1 MSSVDDLKYAY
12 YSKALGV
19 SGLSINDLEQQ
30 FFANGGAFGVKPNI
44 PDPKA
49 VDSLYT
55 PAPTVATATW
65 VEPGASYTLYPSD
78 IAGTNFLYRG
88 ASDFAF
94 GGAFPDTIMLLPT
107 SKYPHAYTTP
117 QSIWS
122 VEFMTDAPDFK
133 VYFKHT
139 ATTAVYRLK
148 VNGKRVTDLPQST
161 GGTTLG
167 SRHNLSF
174 DFGGDRSVKRICL
187 EFATVPFAG
196 IYIPDTSSLWKPQ
209 PYLDKVI
216 VLGDS
221 IAGGSTMNTGSAQ
234 GSWVARLA
242 EMMGWDD
249 IWNSSIGGTGYVAD
263 SPDGTPNT
271 FKDRI
276 GPDVTAYKPKKI
288 ILFGGYNDSAEN
300 QATILAN
307 ARSVAANINA
317 VVPTATVAM
326 SGPWS
331 PDGPASANI
340 ISTNTTLKTVAT
352 ENGWIFIDQINGD
365 VWKGSLKLADSSAW
379 ITGTGN
385 TGATTGEGNSDF
397 YVGTDNVHPNDAGHK
412 YLADRMYRAL
422 LTAGF

>member
-1 MSSVDDLKYAY
+1 MADNVDDLKYRY
-12 YSKALGV
+12 YAKALGV
-19 SGLSINDLEQQ
+19 SGLSVNDLEYQ
-30 FFANGGAFGVKPNI
+30 FYQGTFGNKPII

-55 PAPTVATATW
+55 PAPTTGTATF
-65 VEPGASYTLYPSD
+65 VDPGSTYTLYSSD
-78 IAGTNFLYRG
+78 VAGTHFNYRG
-88 ASDFAF
+88 GADFAF
-94 GGAFPDTIMLLPT
+94 GGSFPDTVMLLPT
-107 SKYPHAYTTP
+107 SRYPHTYASP

-133 VYFKHT
+133 LYFKYS

-161 GGTTLG
+161 GGITLG
-167 SRHNLSF
+167 SRHLLSF
-174 DFGGDRSVKRICL
+174 DFSGDRSVKRICL
-187 EFATVPFAG
+187 EFATVPFGG
-196 IYIPDTSSLWKPQ
+196 IYVPKTSTLWKPQ

-221 IAGGSTMNTGSAQ
+221 IAGGSTMNTGSSQ

-263 SPDGTPNT
+263 NPDGTPNT
-271 FKDRI
+271 FLDRI
-276 GPDVTAYKPKKI
+276 GIDVTAYKPKKI
-288 ILFGGYNDSAEN
+288 IIFGGYNDSAEN
-300 QATILAN
+300 QATVLAN
-307 ARSVAANINA
+307 ARAVAANINA

-331 PDGPASANI
+331 PDGPASAGL
-340 ISTNTTLKTVAT
+340 TNTNNTLKSVAA
-352 ENGWIFIDQINGD
+352 ENEWIFIDQINGD
-365 VWKGSLKLADSSAW
+365 VYKGNLRLVDSSPW

-385 TGATTGEGNSDF
+385 TSATTGEGNSDF
-397 YVGTDNVHPNDAGHK
+397 YVGSDNVHPNDAGHK
-412 YLADRMYRAL
+412 YIADRMYRAL
-422 LTAGF
+422 LAAGF